1 MDDYQL
7 CEKKF
12 MHGIVIVCMRK
23 DAAKK
28 MLSLFKFSHSN
39 CELIIQ

>member
-1 MDDYQL
+1 MDAYQL

-12 MHGIVIVCMRK
+12 MHGIVIACMRK

-28 MLSLFKFSHSN
+28 
-39 CELIIQ
+39 C